1 MKILPY
7 DFVINDWYDD
17 TEKYLLTGN
26 FVVFVWII
34 INSDIWV
41 YQEIFQRFRRTVKG
55 EKVNWRVWKK
65 WRDRKKCSL
74 WGFQIFL
81 FCKEKWRNFWDIR
94 TELERYIFL
103 VGKNLLKNLD
113 FRPYWKCM
121 ICFSGI
127 LLFEFS
133 DSIIQ
138 TILIHMNASKSYKK
152 EKESLRQKMSGRL
165 NYPTITAWLIF

>member
-1 MKILPY
+1 LSVSGDFPTLSENSKRREGKLKGLKRMKRS
-7 DFVINDWYDD
+7 
-17 TEKYLLTGN
+17 EKMFALR
-26 FVVFVWII
+26 ISSI
-34 INSDIWV
+34 
-41 YQEIFQRFRRTVKG
+41 
-55 EKVNWRVWKK
+55 
-65 WRDRKKCSL
+65 
-74 WGFQIFL
+74 L